1 MTGDASN
8 SIPDWVRIL
17 QLDKSDEGPDDS
29 DDSVDDSMTATIDS
43 DDTYSINSVMC
54 VMGSGLSPDHS

>member
-17 QLDKSDEGPDDS
+17 QLDDIDEGTDDTDDS
-29 DDSVDDSMTATIDS
+29 TDDSLTITSNNEDA
-43 DDTYSINSVMC
+43 YSSNDVMC